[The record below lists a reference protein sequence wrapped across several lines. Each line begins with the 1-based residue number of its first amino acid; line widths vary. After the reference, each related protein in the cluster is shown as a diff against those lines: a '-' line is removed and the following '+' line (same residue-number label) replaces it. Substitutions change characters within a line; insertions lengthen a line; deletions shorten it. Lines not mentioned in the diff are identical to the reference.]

1 MAQGFKVAQGYL
13 EVDVDYATLDAG
25 IAGIEARL
33 NAIRNL
39 AIEAKLPTA
48 AIDAA
53 IVDITAKLATLK
65 LKTLAIGGIDQ
76 TELNTSLLEIQDKL
90 NTFAATHGLD
100 IRTTGISD
108 AIAKLMAL
116 RVAADA
122 ATGTGGGGGG
132 GGGGA
137 GFLGMTGALFGFG
150 GVLNALNAQIPL
162 FGGLLSGIPLVRTVG
177 GLHLLADAIL
187 EIAAEII
194 PAGIAV
200 AAFGVAASS
209 TVNDIIRQEQA
220 YLTITTALNTQFP
233 GLNKN
238 LQTFTDSVKP
248 EVYVLFGEAL
258 QVINDHTKTF
268 HTLATGA
275 GQVLDGLGARAA
287 LALGSSGLEGFVA
300 KGVGDLQT
308 LGNIIGNVFGIF
320 GNILKVLPGYAQLL
334 FGALQN
340 VTGALEAITGSSIVQ
355 GLLGIGLA
363 LHGAVL
369 WGGLAVSAI
378 MLLQGP
384 LTSVV
389 GWVGGAVNA
398 LVKFGVMFSI
408 IAGEEG
414 LLAAATATLGGAF
427 ALLGAVNPFVWV
439 AVAVGAL
446 VGLVVWLGN
455 TKTAAQQAYGAL
467 EQQLSVATT
476 FTQANTV
483 LTQGL
488 QATNAQLAQTPK
500 YITVTQIA
508 AHGLVQRITE
518 LNPAW
523 TGLTSN
529 TKAYTAQQD
538 TLTTRMD
545 ALNKITGS
553 QATTLSDLNSLG
565 IKAGSIAT
573 ESAGA
578 FANQTEQIR
587 ALTAATVQLAGY
599 QTGQAAAAQN
609 ALTNTYMQ
617 ETVPAIQKVTQAETS
632 LMNVITGGQSAF
644 DTFQLNMASMNTNL
658 SAAEATVG
666 SATHTY
672 DGLRSAT
679 TLAGA
684 AMAGTSQASYTLNQ
698 AFYGQISAAQNVVNA
713 LMAQSISTGDLTKV
727 VATSMEQMLQYA
739 GSNTAARSTMV
750 DLINNALG
758 PGTVTL
764 KSLNQWIGTNSTS
777 LGNMNNIVG
786 QSTVKAGGLNSV
798 LSTTL
803 SSMEAIA
810 TLQAHGGQQAWDTF
824 ATDVAKGTTNS
835 AAFKQATQDVMTQL
849 VIQSNNDLPAAQRAF
864 ENYAM
869 QGLGL
874 TKTQADNLWKTDL
887 PGMQSEI
894 NSLHGKTVN
903 VGVTATAQ
911 GTLNAIAHLPGASPT
926 DSLLSFGTAGAAAG
940 MKVTGGTP
948 GKDSVLLAAMPGEV
962 VVPTHMV
969 DAGLI
974 DHLKGLI
981 PGFAAGGMVNLDQP
995 GQWSATQEGSW
1006 GQATVAAWAQSTKSA
1021 FNQAATA
1028 AAQVANVGSG
1038 VARWTSLVDKALA
1051 MENMPL
1057 TLASKVLAQ
1066 MQTESGG
1073 NPNAI
1078 NLTDINAQMGD
1089 PSRGLLQ
1096 VIMSTFDMY
1105 HWPGTSMNIFDPLA
1119 NIAAAINYARAV
1131 YGPSLSDQYGGMG
1144 SGHGYAG
1151 GGFLPAGQWGYV
1163 GENGPEVARSTPF
1176 GTQITPM
1183 STSGDLGS
1191 KLDSLISL
1199 TQTLINT
1206 TAAVPSSIGRN
1217 IGSAVSSG
1225 GPMAAVQV
1233 RYARRGA

>member
-1 MAQGFKVAQGYL
+1 MASGFKVAQGYL

-39 AIEAKLPTA
+39 AIDAKLPTA

-53 IVDITAKLATLK
+53 IADITAKLATLK

-76 TELNTSLLEIQDKL
+76 TELNASLLEIQDKL
-90 NTFAATHGLD
+90 SAFAASHGLD
-100 IRTTGISD
+100 IRTTGISA

-116 RVAADA
+116 RVATDV

-132 GGGGA
+132 GGT
-137 GFLGMTGALFGFG
+137 GFLGLTGAIFGFG
-150 GVLNALNAQIPL
+150 GVLAALNAKIPL

-177 GLHLLADAIL
+177 GLHLLADTVL

-194 PAGIAV
+194 PAGIAL

-220 YLTITTALNTQFP
+220 YLTITKALNAQFP
-233 GLNKN
+233 GLNKG

-248 EVYVLFGEAL
+248 EVYTLFGEAL
-258 QVINDHTKTF
+258 LTINNHTKTF
-268 HTLATGA
+268 QTLATGA
-275 GQVLDGLGARAA
+275 GQVLDNLGARAA
-287 LALGSSGLEGFVA
+287 LALGSTGLEGFVS

-320 GNILKVLPGYAQLL
+320 GNVLKVLPGYAQLL

-340 VTGALEAITGSSIVQ
+340 VTGALEAITGSSFVQ

-369 WGGLAVSAI
+369 WGGLAVTAI
-378 MLLQGP
+378 MMLQGP
-384 LTSVV
+384 LMAVV
-389 GWVGGAVNA
+389 GWVGGAINA

-408 IAGEEG
+408 IAAEEG
-414 LLAAATATLGGAF
+414 ILAAATAA
-427 ALLGAVNPFVWV
+427 LGAAFDFLTSNPFVWV
-439 AVAVGAL
+439 AIAVGAL
-446 VGLVVWLGN
+446 VGLVVWLDN
-455 TKTAAQQAYGAL
+455 TKSAAQQAYGAL
-467 EQQLSVATT
+467 EQQLGAATT
-476 FTQANTV
+476 FTQANTI
-483 LTQGL
+483 LTQGIK
-488 QATNAQLAQTPK
+488 ATNDQLSQAPK
-500 YITVTQIA
+500 YITETTMGM
-508 AHGLVQRITE
+508 HGQVSQMTV

-523 TGLTSN
+523 QGLTQN
-529 TKAYTAQQD
+529 TSAYSAQQN
-538 TLTTRMD
+538 TLTTRMA

-573 ESAGA
+573 ESAAA
-578 FANQTEQIR
+578 FANQKEQIL
-587 ALTAATVQLAGY
+587 ALATATTQLAGF
-599 QTGQAAAAQN
+599 QQGQAAAAQN
-609 ALTNTYMQ
+609 ALTNSYMQ
-617 ETVPAIQKVTQAETS
+617 ETVPAIQKVTQAETN
-632 LMNVITGGQSAF
+632 LMNVITGGQTTF
-644 DTFQLNMASMNTNL
+644 DTFELNLASMGTNL
-658 SAAEATVG
+658 SAAEKATG
-666 SATHTY
+666 TATHTY
-672 DGLRSAT
+672 DGLRSAVST
-679 TLAGA
+679 AGA

-698 AFYGQISAAQNVVNA
+698 AFYGEITAAQGTISA
-713 LMAQSISTGDLTKV
+713 LMAQSISQKDLTKV

-777 LGNMNNIVG
+777 LGNMNNIIG
-786 QSTVKAGGLNSV
+786 QSTIKAGGLNSV

-810 TLQAHGGQQAWDTF
+810 TLQSHGGQQAWNTF
-824 ATDVAKGTTNS
+824 ATDVETGNTKS
-835 AAFKQATQDVMTQL
+835 AAFKKATQDVMAQL
-849 VIQSNNDLPAAQRAF
+849 LIQSNNSLPAAQRAF
-864 ENYAM
+864 INYAE

-874 TKTQADNLWKTDL
+874 TKTQADNLWKQDL
-887 PGMQSEI
+887 PGLQKEI
-894 NSLHGKTVN
+894 DSLHGKNVN

-911 GTLNAIAHLPGASPT
+911 GTLNAISHLPGASPT
-926 DSLLSFGTAGAAAG
+926 DSALVFTGSPAAAAAG
-940 MKVTGGTP
+940 MKVVGGTP

-962 VVPTHMV
+962 VVPV
-969 DAGLI
+969 PLVEAGAI
-974 DHLKGLI
+974 DHLKGMI
-981 PGFAAGGMVNLDQP
+981 PGFAAGGMVNLDGP

-1006 GQATVAAWAQSTKSA
+1006 GTSTVNAWAQATKSA
-1021 FNQAATA
+1021 FNKAAA
-1028 AAQVANVGSG
+1028 IAAQVANVGSG

-1051 MENMPL
+1051 MESMPL

-1105 HWPGTSMNIFDPLA
+1105 HWPGTSMNIYDPLA
-1119 NIAAAINYARAV
+1119 NIAAAINYAKAV

-1144 SGHGYAG
+1144 SGHGYYAG
-1151 GGFLPAGQWGYV
+1151 GFMPAGQWGYV
-1163 GENGPEVARSTPF
+1163 GENGPEVATSIPGG
-1176 GTQITPM
+1176 GTRITPLGG
-1183 STSGDLGS
+1183 GDLGS
-1191 KLDSLISL
+1191 RLDTLISL
-1199 TQTLINT
+1199 TQTLIST
-1206 TAAVPSSIGRN
+1206 TAAVPNSIGRN
-1217 IGSAVSSG
+1217 VGSAMSSG
-1225 GPMAAVQV
+1225 GPRATVQM
-1233 RYARRGA
+1233 RYGRRGA